1 MVTYRVKR
9 TRRKLNF
16 FEYTLFYRYDFGT
29 TKLQNK
35 INFKKRILPN

>member
-1 MVTYRVKR
+1 MVIYRVKK

-29 TKLQNK
+29 IYFFLQNYK
-35 INFKKRILPN
+35 IKSMLKR